1 MQPRSLFPVGTAVL
15 VLSSFMPLVA
25 QGPRQPEFASVPDQ
39 AFPLETTRLQVQ
51 LDRRCGVSSP
61 AWLGLGAVA
70 GGAVGLFAGALG
82 GAALAGGDEYE
93 ALGAGVVGAVVGE
106 ITGVALGAH
115 LANESRGDLF
125 ATVVGSGVGLL
136 VASFIAVNA
145 DEAHEWVVVPLVQ
158 LPITVALQHYSGREN
173 ARKLPACRPI

>member
-1 MQPRSLFPVGTAVL
+1 MPPRSVCPVATAIL
-15 VLSSFMPLVA
+15 ILSSFMPLAA
-25 QGPRQPEFASVPDQ
+25 QGPRQPEFASFPDQ
-39 AFPLETTRLQVQ
+39 AFPLEPTRLRAQ

-70 GGAVGLFAGALG
+70 GGGVGLFAGALG
-82 GAALAGGDEYE
+82 GAAFAGGDGYE
-93 ALGAGVVGAVVGE
+93 ALGAGVVGAVLGE

-115 LANESRGDLF
+115 LANEARGNLF

-158 LPITVALQHYSGREN
+158 VPITVALQHYSGREK